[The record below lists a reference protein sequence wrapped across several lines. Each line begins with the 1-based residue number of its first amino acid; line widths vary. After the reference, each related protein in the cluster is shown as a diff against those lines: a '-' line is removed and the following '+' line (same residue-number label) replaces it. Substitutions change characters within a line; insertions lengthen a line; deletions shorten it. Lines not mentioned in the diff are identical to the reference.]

1 MRRFSDR
8 QTFDTLTEINVTPLL
23 DLAFVLLIIFI
34 ITTPLMEKSVNLEV
48 PTSGEANQS
57 VDSSAVQTIGIDREN
72 VITLNDEIVD
82 LSTLESRLI
91 SLHEEKPEAPVIIR
105 PNTTGRSRIR
115 PQTRRK
121 LFLHRHQLPRLRPR
135 SQRILPLRN
144 RRFRPRPLRHQT

>member
-8 QTFDTLTEINVTPLL
+8 QTLHTLTEINITPLL

-57 VDSSAVQTIGIDREN
+57 VDSSTVQTIGIDREN

-91 SLHEEKPEAPVIIR
+91 SLHEEKPEAPVIVR
-105 PNTTGRSRIR
+105 PDKSLTVQQLVSVMDVLQRAKISKVGVATRSE
-115 PQTRRK
+115 Q
-121 LFLHRHQLPRLRPR
+121 
-135 SQRILPLRN
+135 SE
-144 RRFRPRPLRHQT
+144 

>member
-8 QTFDTLTEINVTPLL
+8 QTLHTLTEINITPLL

-57 VDSSAVQTIGIDREN
+57 VDSSAVQTIGIDRDN

-82 LSTLESRLI
+82 LPTLETRLI
-91 SLHEEKPEAPVIIR
+91 SLRTDKPDTPVIVR
-105 PNTTGRSRIR
+105 PDKSLSVQQLITVMDVLQRAKISKVGVATRSE
-115 PQTRRK
+115 Q
-121 LFLHRHQLPRLRPR
+121 QE
-135 SQRILPLRN
+135 
-144 RRFRPRPLRHQT
+144 

>member
-8 QTFDTLTEINVTPLL
+8 QTLHTLTEINITPLL

-57 VDSSAVQTIGIDREN
+57 VDSSAVQTIGIDKDN

-82 LSTLESRLI
+82 SPTLETRLI
-91 SLHEEKPEAPVIIR
+91 SLHAEKPEAPVIVR
-105 PNTTGRSRIR
+105 PDKSLSVQQLVSVMDVLQRAKISKVGVATRSE
-115 PQTRRK
+115 
-121 LFLHRHQLPRLRPR
+121 R
-135 SQRILPLRN
+135 SE
-144 RRFRPRPLRHQT
+144 

>member
-8 QTFDTLTEINVTPLL
+8 QTLHTLTEINITPLL

-57 VDSSAVQTIGIDREN
+57 VDSSTVQTIGIDREN
-72 VITLNDEIVD
+72 VITLNDETVD

-91 SLHEEKPEAPVIIR
+91 SLHTEKPEAPVIVR
-105 PNTTGRSRIR
+105 PDKSLTVQQLVSVMDVLQRAKISKVGVATRSE
-115 PQTRRK
+115 Q
-121 LFLHRHQLPRLRPR
+121 
-135 SQRILPLRN
+135 SE
-144 RRFRPRPLRHQT
+144 

>member
-8 QTFDTLTEINVTPLL
+8 QTLQTLTEINITPLL

-57 VDSSAVQTIGIDREN
+57 VDSSTMQTICIDREN

-91 SLHEEKPEAPVIIR
+91 SLHEEKPEAPVIVR
-105 PNTTGRSRIR
+105 PDKSLTVQQLVSVMDVLQRAKISKVGVATRSE
-115 PQTRRK
+115 Q
-121 LFLHRHQLPRLRPR
+121 
-135 SQRILPLRN
+135 SE
-144 RRFRPRPLRHQT
+144 

>member
-8 QTFDTLTEINVTPLL
+8 QTLHTLTEINITPLL

-57 VDSSAVQTIGIDREN
+57 VDSSTMQTIGIDREN

-91 SLHEEKPEAPVIIR
+91 SLREEKPEAPVIVR
-105 PNTTGRSRIR
+105 PDKSLTVQQLVSVMDVLQRAKISKVGVATRSE
-115 PQTRRK
+115 Q
-121 LFLHRHQLPRLRPR
+121 
-135 SQRILPLRN
+135 SE
-144 RRFRPRPLRHQT
+144 